1 MASAGMLS
9 VQRATAGS
17 ELPWT
22 PSDTGCSPGL
32 PTLGSRSR
40 GNGTRVRD
48 KGAMSEIL
56 TVQAAQELAG
66 SLLRGCGNRWLH
78 TQTAAVAAAEAAWTV
93 APRDRDLLVAAAWLH
108 DIGYAHPEPP
118 TGFHPVDGA
127 LLLIDKGWPRRLA
140 SLVAHHSEAR
150 FTAPAQGAQAALAAF
165 DREPG
170 PVTDALVYADMTAGP
185 GGDRLRL
192 KDRLEDVRRRHA
204 TAPTNLRD
212 AREAREPYLI
222 LATAR
227 VDVRL
232 RHCGHDH
239 LALPVGSMLPDP
251 HLLDELA
258 IGSPERDKL
267 DLHAVAHAAR
277 SLLGTAASRE
287 EVRMFAHELL
297 DATQDLPTRISGQ
310 TPAHV

>member
-1 MASAGMLS
+1 M
-9 VQRATAGS
+9 
-17 ELPWT
+17 
-22 PSDTGCSPGL
+22 
-32 PTLGSRSR
+32 
-40 GNGTRVRD
+40 
-48 KGAMSEIL
+48 AMSEIM

-66 SLLRGCGNRWLH
+66 SLLRGRGNRWLH
-78 TQTAAVAAAEAAWTV
+78 TQAAAAAAAEAAWTV
-93 APRDRDLLVAAAWLH
+93 APQDRDLLVAAAWLH

-127 LLLIDKGWPRRLA
+127 LLLIDKGWPRRLV

-185 GGDRLRL
+185 DGRRLRL

-204 TAPTNLRD
+204 TDPPDLRD

-232 RHCGHDH
+232 REIGHDRH
-239 LALPVGSMLPDP
+239 MALPVGSMPPDP
-251 HLLDELA
+251 HLIDELA
-258 IGSPERDKL
+258 ISSPERDKL
-267 DLHAVAHAAR
+267 DLHAAAHAAR
-277 SLLGTAASRE
+277 SILGPAAPRE

-297 DATQDLPTRISGQ
+297 DATQNLPSRTSVTAR
-310 TPAHV
+310 AHV